1 MLRIIASGILLLS
14 VGACGKA
21 SGPIPQRVS
30 IVQLVGAP
38 STWDGKLVRAI
49 GFLRLEHEGDAL
61 YLHEDDFRHR
71 LSDNAVGVDIP
82 ESFPGRAAL
91 SMNYVLVEG
100 IFRAA
105 DRGDAASFPGTISA
119 VQRAEVWSSPE
130 DPGARF
136 RTNTP

>member
-1 MLRIIASGILLLS
+1 MLRLLITAILFLS
-14 VGACGKA
+14 VVACRDA
-21 SGPIPQRVS
+21 SQIVPQRVS
-30 IVQLVGAP
+30 ILQLVAAP
-38 STWDGKLVRAI
+38 DTWNGKLVQTI

-82 ESFPGRAAL
+82 ERFPARAKL

-100 IFRAA
+100 VFRAA
-105 DRGDAASFPGTISA
+105 DPRDAASFPGTISA

-136 RTNTP
+136 RTNTQ